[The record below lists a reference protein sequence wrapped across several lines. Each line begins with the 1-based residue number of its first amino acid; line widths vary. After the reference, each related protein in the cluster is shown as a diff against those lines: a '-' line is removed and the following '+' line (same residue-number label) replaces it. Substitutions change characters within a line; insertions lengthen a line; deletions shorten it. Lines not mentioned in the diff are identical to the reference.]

1 MNTTSVNL
9 SLSINETQAVLAS
22 LAKQPFEQVADLW
35 FKIKNEA
42 ERQIGMAQANEQ
54 EADPI
59 KSGGTD

>member
-1 MNTTSVNL
+1 VNTTSVNL
-9 SLSINETQAVLAS
+9 SLSINETQAILAS

-42 ERQIGMAQANEQ
+42 EQQIAKGQAAEQ
-54 EADPI
+54 VAEPI

>member
-1 MNTTSVNL
+1 VNTTSVNL

-42 ERQIGMAQANEQ
+42 EQQIAKGQAAEQ
-54 EADPI
+54 VTEPI

>member
-42 ERQIGMAQANEQ
+42 EQQIAKGQAAEQ
-54 EADPI
+54 VTEPI